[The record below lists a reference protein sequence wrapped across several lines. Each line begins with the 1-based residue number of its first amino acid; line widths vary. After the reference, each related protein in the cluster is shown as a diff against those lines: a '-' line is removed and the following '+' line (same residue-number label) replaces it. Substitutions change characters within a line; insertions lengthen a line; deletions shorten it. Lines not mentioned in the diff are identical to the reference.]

1 MLKHGVDKHSKKI
14 LVRIIII
21 NEIMLKINFI
31 KLLIIFMLLWSSC
44 SSKSNDTVK
53 NKPQDLLIPK
63 ADNEQTI
70 IKYNIE
76 IIKALP
82 HDTTY
87 YTQGLAIHKNKLYEG
102 TGLEGN
108 SKLVKFDLKKWT
120 IEKDISLKTHY
131 FGEGITIL
139 DDKIYQITWLNQT
152 CLVYDLKTMKQI
164 NEFTYAGEGWGLTS
178 NDSILFMSDG
188 SSTIRLINPKNFTV
202 TSNINIMKNNSPMR
216 FINEL
221 ELVDSLLF
229 ANIYGM
235 DLIIIANIN
244 TGKVVGEIDISVLR
258 PLVSDYKYSEV
269 SNGIAYDKENE
280 LFYLTGK
287 YWNKIFVV
295 KIVEEF

>member
-1 MLKHGVDKHSKKI
+1 VI
-14 LVRIIII
+14 
-21 NEIMLKINFI
+21 
-31 KLLIIFMLLWSSC
+31 
-44 SSKSNDTVK
+44 
-53 NKPQDLLIPK
+53 
-63 ADNEQTI
+63 
-70 IKYNIE
+70 Y
-76 IIKALP
+76 
-82 HDTTY
+82 
-87 YTQGLAIHKNKLYEG
+87 KNKLYEG

-108 SKLVKFDLKKWT
+108 SKLVKFDLKKWE
-120 IEKDISLKTHY
+120 IEKDIPLKSHY

-164 NEFTYAGEGWGLTS
+164 NEFSYAGEGWGLTS

-202 TSNINIMKNNSPMR
+202 ISNINITKNNSPVR

-229 ANIYGM
+229 ANVYGK

-244 TGKVVGEIDISVLR
+244 TGKIVGEIDISVLR

-269 SNGIAYDKENE
+269 SNGIAYDKENK

-287 YWNKIFVV
+287 HWNKIFIV
-295 KIVEEF
+295 KINI

>member
-1 MLKHGVDKHSKKI
+1 MNIFYYKPTNFYKPTNV
-14 LVRIIII
+14 IIVF
-21 NEIMLKINFI
+21 LFI
-31 KLLIIFMLLWSSC
+31 FYSC
-44 SSKSNDTVK
+44 SSKSDDAVK
-53 NKPQDLLIPK
+53 NKPQDSLNPK
-63 ADNEQTI
+63 IQSEKKKDI
-70 IKYNIE
+70 IAKYNIE
-76 IIKALP
+76 IIKILP
-82 HDTTY
+82 HDTTF
-87 YTQGLAIHKNKLYEG
+87 YTQGLVIYKNKLYEG

-108 SKLVKFDLKKWT
+108 SKLVKFDLKKWE
-120 IEKDISLKTHY
+120 IEKDIPLKSHY

-164 NEFTYAGEGWGLTS
+164 NEFSYAGEGWGLTN

-202 TSNINIMKNNSPMR
+202 ISNVNITKNNSPVR

-229 ANIYGM
+229 ANVYGK

-269 SNGIAYDKENE
+269 SNGIAYDKENK

-287 YWNKIFVV
+287 YWNKIFIV
-295 KIVEEF
+295 KINI